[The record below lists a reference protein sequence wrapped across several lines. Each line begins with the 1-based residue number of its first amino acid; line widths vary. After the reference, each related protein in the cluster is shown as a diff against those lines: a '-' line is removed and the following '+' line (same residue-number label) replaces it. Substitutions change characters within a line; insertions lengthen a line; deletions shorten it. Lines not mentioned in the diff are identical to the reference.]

1 MGGWRFLSNHGQVLV
16 FVAREPHA
24 RLRDIAE
31 ATGIT
36 ERSAHRIVSELVAG
50 GYLERRRE
58 GRSNHY
64 VVNPDVPIMDPL
76 LADHWV
82 GEILAVVAG
91 PAGWPARRQTEGGA
105 GREGGETGSRGEP
118 GPGGE
123 PGPKSE

>member
-1 MGGWRFLSNHGQVLV
+1 MTAWRFLSNHGQVLV

-36 ERSAHRIVSELVAG
+36 ERTAHRIVSELVEE
-50 GYLERRRE
+50 GYLERVRE

-64 VVNPDVPIMDPL
+64 LVRPDVPVVDPL
-76 LADHWV
+76 LSNHWI

-91 PAGWPARRQTEGGA
+91 TASWRPRPQG
-105 GREGGETGSRGEP
+105 
-118 GPGGE
+118 
-123 PGPKSE
+123 K

>member
-24 RLRDIAE
+24 RLRDIAD

-36 ERSAHRIVSELVAG
+36 ERSAHRIVTELVGG
-50 GYLERRRE
+50 GYLERKRE

-64 VVNPDVPIMDPL
+64 IVNPDVPILDPL

-91 PAGWPARRQTEGGA
+91 PGAWPPRRTRENGA
-105 GREGGETGSRGEP
+105 GQAGGRP
-118 GPGGE
+118 GPEAG
-123 PGPKSE
+123 